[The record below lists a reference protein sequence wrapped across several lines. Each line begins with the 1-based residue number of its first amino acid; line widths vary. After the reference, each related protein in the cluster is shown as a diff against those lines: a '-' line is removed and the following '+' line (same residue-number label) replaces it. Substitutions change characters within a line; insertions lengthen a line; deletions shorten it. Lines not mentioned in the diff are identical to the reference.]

1 MTFAEVEQLEIVIK
15 KGMSSPGDCSCWL
28 LASNGKIILPQ
39 QQQQQQPCFLDVYR
53 RLICI
58 KCLEGVLG

>member
-1 MTFAEVEQLEIVIK
+1 MTLAEVEQLEIVIK

-39 QQQQQQPCFLDVYR
+39 QQQQPCFLDMYR
-53 RLICI
+53 QLICI
-58 KCLEGVLG
+58 KCLEGGLG